1 MSALPSKQFIF
12 IRNLLLTTVL
22 GGIVGILNYLF
33 NILVARYTDQDI
45 FSVFSAAIGIVY
57 LIQIPA
63 ISIQS
68 LITKE
73 IAKNKGKDLNHY
85 KWYSLAIFTLIGIFF
100 SLIFFFFR
108 NSISEIASIPNEL
121 VIFLAITMLFGFIS
135 PVSKGLLLGEER
147 IITVNLVLLLETVLK
162 FVIGAFAIQQGGLV
176 WALILA
182 NSVPAMIT
190 TIAIIPFVKFKSS
203 WDERVRMNF
212 KDLAMMTVS
221 FLLITIPFSL
231 DLVLVNPSFRAEY
244 SSISLLGKL
253 IYFACITTSTVLF
266 ARLSNED
273 FVKDQ
278 KKSLIISLTLAGA
291 IGLCMSL
298 IYFVFGDLVIS
309 YTVGLEYVGIEKYI
323 GVFGLC
329 MTGFSLVYM
338 TINYF
343 ISKGEYNYLWIL
355 LGTAVL
361 QVLLF
366 SFRNNSL
373 DIVVENQIIV
383 YVLLTLLI
391 FFCLIFKLRKHS

>member
-1 MSALPSKQFIF
+1 MIDLQSKQFIF
-12 IRNLLLTTVL
+12 IRNILLTTVL
-22 GGIVGILNYLF
+22 GGIIGVLNYLF

-45 FSVFSAAIGIVY
+45 FSVFSAAVGIIY

-63 ISIQS
+63 VSIQS
-68 LITKE
+68 LVTKE

-85 KWYSLAIFTLIGIFF
+85 KWYSFGIFTLIGFVF
-100 SLIFFFFR
+100 SLVFFLFR
-108 NSISEIASIPNEL
+108 DSISDLASIPDEL
-121 VIFLAITMLFGFIS
+121 IIFLALTMFFGFIS

-147 IITVNLVLLLETVLK
+147 IVTVNLVLLLETVLK

-190 TIAIIPFVKFKSS
+190 TIGIIPFVKFK
-203 WDERVRMNF
+203 DIGIEKVRMNF
-212 KDLAMMTVS
+212 KEFLFMTIS

-253 IYFACITTSTVLF
+253 IYFTCITTSTVLF
-266 ARLSNED
+266 ARLSNEVL
-273 FVKDQ
+273 VKDQ
-278 KKSLIISLTLAGA
+278 KKSLVISLTLAGG

-309 YTVGLEYVGIEKYI
+309 STVGEQYIGIEKYI

-338 TINYF
+338 IINYF
-343 ISKGEYNYLWIL
+343 ISKGEYGYVWIL

-361 QVLLF
+361 QVFLF
-366 SFRNNSL
+366 SFRNDSL
-373 DIVVENQIIV
+373 NMVVENQIYI
-383 YVLLTLLI
+383 YMILTLLI
-391 FFCLIFKLRKHS
+391 FFCLIFKLRKHR